1 MWNIKK
7 GFIDLFYMKNLI
19 SVFFAAMLAIGCSS
33 VKSGDVMVFF
43 DVSDAGSKEI
53 VLICNNEMKT
63 VMLDDNGHGELVLL
77 DVEAAYA
84 TLYYMG
90 DMSDVAM
97 LYLEGGDRLKV
108 TSDGKDFYKSMVC
121 EGEKAPVVEYLNTV
135 RLTAL
140 SDEDYALPFDEYK
153 KKVDAKEA
161 EALKLMKA
169 NNLGKMG
176 VFEEMEEGRI
186 KYSFGTQ
193 ILMYPLGHRF
203 YGQDMSYEPDEAYYD
218 VLESYLV
225 ENDAWAGLDQYRDFI
240 LEAAHMLDEENRNVT
255 DAYPKAVAQMKFMAD
270 RFRSE
275 KVRNSLLHYLAYAYV
290 DRFGTDDI
298 QDMENIYRTY
308 VKDTALVSKFDKV
321 CEKWN
326 LAVAGKPSPDFKA
339 TDIEGEEYTLAD
351 FRGKYVYIDVWATW
365 CGPCRQE
372 IPHLKALEEE
382 FRDAEITFVSLSVDK
397 DKNKWEKMV
406 KEEAMS
412 GVQLYLGTE
421 SPFIDAYQITGIPR
435 FILLG
440 KDGSIIEKSMQRP
453 SADATKDII
462 NSLEGIRK

>member
-1 MWNIKK
+1 
-7 GFIDLFYMKNLI
+7 MKNLI
-19 SVFFAAMLAIGCSS
+19 SVLFAAVLAFGCSA
-33 VKSGDVMVFF
+33 VKSGDATVVFN
-43 DVSDAGSKEI
+43 VTDAVSKEI
-53 VLICNNEMKT
+53 VLICNNDMKT
-63 VMLDDNGHGELVLL
+63 IMLDEHGYGEIVLP
-77 DVEAAYA
+77 DIDAVYA
-84 TLYYMG
+84 TVYYMG
-90 DMSDVAM
+90 DLSDVRQ
-97 LYLEGGDRLKV
+97 LYLEGGDKLTV
-108 TSDGKDFYKSMVC
+108 SSDGRDFYKKMVC
-121 EGEKAPVVEYLNTV
+121 EGDKAAAVGYLNTV

-140 SDEDYALPFDEYK
+140 PDEDYALPFDEYH
-153 KKVDAKEA
+153 KKVMAKEA
-161 EALKLMKA
+161 DAIKLMKA
-169 NNLGKMG
+169 NKLGNMG
-176 VFEEMEEGRI
+176 RFEEMEEGRI

-275 KVRNSLLHYLAYAYV
+275 TVRNSLLHYLAYAYV

-462 NSLEGIRK
+462 NSLEGIR